1 MKTQQELIDDLKA
14 LGESP
19 QEICSNL
26 LRQGCKGLMKNETC
40 CPVAMYLRSKRYIS
54 PSVGDDCISSYNVD
68 MGGMGGVFPE
78 ESLRVFIQNFDEGLY
93 PDLDCGPIQTEST

>member
-1 MKTQQELIDDLKA
+1 
-14 LGESP
+14 
-19 QEICSNL
+19 
-26 LRQGCKGLMKNETC
+26 
-40 CPVAMYLRSKRYIS
+40 
-54 PSVGDDCISSYNVD
+54 VGDDCISSYNVD

>member
-19 QEICSNL
+19 QEIYSNL
-26 LRQGCKGLMKNETC
+26 LREGYKGVMGEEKL
-40 CPVAMYLRSKRYIS
+40 CPVAMYLRVKGYES
-54 PSVGDDCISSYNVD
+54 PSVGDDCISIENVD
-68 MGGMGGVFPE
+68 MGGMGGVCPE